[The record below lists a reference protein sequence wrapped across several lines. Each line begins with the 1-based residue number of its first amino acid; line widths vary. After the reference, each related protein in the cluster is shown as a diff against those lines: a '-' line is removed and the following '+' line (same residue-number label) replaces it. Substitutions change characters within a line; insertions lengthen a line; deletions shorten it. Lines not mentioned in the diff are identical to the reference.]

1 MNKQVLDKAKKAFKS
16 GNTKAIYA
24 LLEQNQNDSNLVEK
38 LSWYLEGAT
47 MKTLNQ
53 MGE

>member
-1 MNKQVLDKAKKAFKS
+1 MNKQVLDKAKSAFKS
-16 GNTKAIYA
+16 GDTETIQT
-24 LLEQNQNDSNLVEK
+24 LMEENQKDRKLMDR